1 MNQTI
6 NERFIQFA
14 GSKAGGSQRLP
25 IPFDIE
31 IGDDIPINIK
41 GQSFIYNCVKAEFFD
56 NQDGTINV
64 VYLLKSL
71 LE

>member
-25 IPFDIE
+25 VSFDIE
-31 IGDDIPINIK
+31 IGEERVARKHCGNA
-41 GQSFIYNCVKAEFFD
+41 NATV
-56 NQDGTINV
+56 
-64 VYLLKSL
+64 
-71 LE
+71 

>member
-6 NERFIQFA
+6 NERYIQFA
-14 GSKAGGSQRLP
+14 GSKSGGSQR
-25 IPFDIE
+25 IAVPFDIE
-31 IGDDIPINIK
+31 IGEDVPITIK

-56 NQDGTINV
+56 NQDGTMNV
-64 VYLLKSL
+64 VYLLKST